1 VVVPVAGPTFPS
13 AGPFLSY
20 FPLPRGPRSLS
31 PVCPLLPLCRGPV
44 PSVSA
49 ASLRRACSQSLAN
62 GAASS
67 GSSPQQ
73 TSPSSRPRISPL
85 PQPLSPDFLSRTTP
99 LEHIN
104 SSRYP
109 LAIFIPVEY
118 PELWARAWGK
128 RCGIAA
134 VVPLPGHPPVFGKS
148 KRPGGYPVGVE
159 SGSVFLEARRWSDN
173 RI

>member
-1 VVVPVAGPTFPS
+1 MVVPVAGPTFPS

-20 FPLPRGPRSLS
+20 FSLPRGPLPLS
-31 PVCPLLPLCRGPV
+31 PVRPLLPLCRGPV

-49 ASLRRACSQSLAN
+49 AGLRRARSQSLAN

-85 PQPLSPDFLSRTTP
+85 PQPLSPDFLPRTSP

-104 SSRYP
+104 RSRYPP

-118 PELWARAWGK
+118 PELRARVWG
-128 RCGIAA
+128 ILAA
-134 VVPLPGHPPVFGKS
+134 ATGGPCAILCHRRELERQTVLGDRRLLLRVLDDSSGKA
-148 KRPGGYPVGVE
+148 G
-159 SGSVFLEARRWSDN
+159 N
-173 RI
+173 